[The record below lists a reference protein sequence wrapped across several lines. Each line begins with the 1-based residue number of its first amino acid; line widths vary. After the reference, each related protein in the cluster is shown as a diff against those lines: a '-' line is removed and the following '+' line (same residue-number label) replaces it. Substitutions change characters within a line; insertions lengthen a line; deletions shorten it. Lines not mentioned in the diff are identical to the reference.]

1 MIDILFAVPLLAA
14 ALYLNYSPKF
24 ASVGQD

>member
-14 ALYLNYSPKF
+14 ALYLNFSPKF

>member
-14 ALYLNYSPKF
+14 ALYLNYSSRF

>member
-1 MIDILFAVPLLAA
+1 MIDILFALPLLAA
-14 ALYLNYSPKF
+14 ALYLNFSPKF

>member
-1 MIDILFAVPLLAA
+1 MLDILFAVPLLAA
-14 ALYLNYSPKF
+14 ALYLNFSPKF